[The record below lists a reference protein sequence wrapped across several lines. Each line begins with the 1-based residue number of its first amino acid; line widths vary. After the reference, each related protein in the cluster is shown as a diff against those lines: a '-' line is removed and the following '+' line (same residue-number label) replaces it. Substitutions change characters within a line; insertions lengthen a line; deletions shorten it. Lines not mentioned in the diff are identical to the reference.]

1 MIMKRLKKTGKIIS
15 VMLALLLILQSG
27 FGMQIFADDADD
39 PEYAAECELSPAVTD
54 FSEIT
59 EDNAEPE
66 KLLMLVDKGTKDREI
81 SSIADEAGAAVETV
95 SRMEDG
101 TKLAAVQIDPE
112 AVQETADSL
121 AESESVLIVQ
131 PNYRYS
137 IEDEEIQ
144 ETTAD
149 ESSVQGAS
157 IQAGE
162 TSDIYLDR
170 QQYLSDPE
178 GTVYDDSEETDENL
192 SGCINAFGAW
202 SRLGAYSREDRV
214 RVAVIDTGALI
225 SHPDLAANINKDL
238 CVTFNNG
245 VKGSFKE
252 WDGYEDDHGH
262 GTHVCGI
269 IAAETDNSKGVAGVA
284 CNRAEVF
291 CIDAAC
297 TDNNTVFTTQDICMS
312 IDYAVEQGAQLI
324 NLSIG
329 GLYRDLLMERSVRN
343 AWDRG
348 ILCICAAGNEGSDA
362 AQSPGDSPCAIS
374 VKAHD
379 VYGNGVSS
387 SNYSPDKDVSAPGKG
402 IFSTCLKTT
411 KDSRGRTVPYTPL
424 TATYEN
430 KSGTSM
436 AAPVVTGIAALLLS
450 EDGSL
455 TPRQL
460 KNYIY
465 TSSGQGSYMG
475 LHGEPGFGMVNAAS
489 AVRDL
494 HSSDS
499 SVTDMILNR
508 TYAEIYK
515 GESVFLEY
523 AVLPAEA
530 GRRAGD
536 AVYSSSDESVASV
549 DSYGM
554 ITGTGKGTAVISVS
568 CGGVSRECIVTVGS
582 AAVKS
587 FSKRPFAVTGYIE
600 EDDPSVI
607 VKESSWDEWASGAD
621 IYQTNA
627 KAKEKLSV
635 SLTMYSSA
643 SIPYLQ
649 ITKKDGTVLKGK
661 VYAGSSS
668 TKKVSF
674 SYSVPAAGAYRI
686 MVLNKP
692 YNNTGNQSLRY
703 DLKVNSVIMD
713 LSAVAVT
720 KKSGGKKSFTVK
732 WKKLSRAKQK
742 KISKIQ
748 LQYSTSF
755 GFASGTVKTVYAK
768 NNSSSKTI
776 SRLKAGKYYYV
787 RIRGYK
793 KISGVKHYSA
803 WSKTVKVKT
812 R

>member
-1 MIMKRLKKTGKIIS
+1 
-15 VMLALLLILQSG
+15 MLALLLALQSG
-27 FGMQIFADDADD
+27 FDIQIFADADD
-39 PEYAAECELSPAVTD
+39 SEYAAECELSPTVTD
-54 FSEIT
+54 FSGIT
-59 EDNAEPE
+59 EESADPE
-66 KLLMLVDKGTKDREI
+66 QLLILLDKGTKNREI
-81 SSIADEAGAAVETV
+81 SSIADEAGASVETV

-137 IEDEEIQ
+137 IEDEDIR
-144 ETTAD
+144 
-149 ESSVQGAS
+149 ESSADGGSVYGAS
-157 IQAGE
+157 IQSGE
-162 TSDIYLDR
+162 TSDIHLDR
-170 QQYLSDPE
+170 QEYLSDPE
-178 GTVYDDSEETDENL
+178 VKVYDDSGETAEKL

-202 SRLGAYSREDRV
+202 SRLGAYSRDDRV
-214 RVAVIDTGALI
+214 KVAVIDTGALI

-238 CVTFNNG
+238 CATFNNG

-269 IAAETDNSKGVAGVA
+269 IAAETNNGMGVAGVA

-291 CIDAAC
+291 CIDASCA
-297 TDNNTVFTTQDICMS
+297 DNNTVFTTQDICMS
-312 IDYAVEQGAQLI
+312 IDYAAEQGAQLI

-343 AWDRG
+343 AWDKG

-379 VYGNGVSS
+379 IYGNGVSS
-387 SNYSPDKDVSAPGKG
+387 SNYSPDKDVSAPGKS

-424 TATYEN
+424 TATYEY

-436 AAPVVTGIAALLLS
+436 AAAVVTGIAALLLS

-465 TSSGQGSYMG
+465 TSSGQDSFMG
-475 LHGEPGFGMVNAAS
+475 LHGEPGFGMVNAVS
-489 AVRDL
+489 AVKSL
-494 HSSDS
+494 HSGNS

-508 TYAEIYK
+508 TDADIYI
-515 GESVFLEY
+515 GESVSLEY
-523 AVLPAEA
+523 EVLPAEA
-530 GRRAGD
+530 GKMADD

-554 ITGTGKGTAVISVS
+554 VTGTGKGTAVITVS
-568 CGGVSRECIVTVGS
+568 CGGVKRECAVTVGS
-582 AAVKS
+582 AAVRR
-587 FSKRPFAVTGYIE
+587 FSKRPFAVRGYLD

-607 VKESSWDEWASGAD
+607 VKESSWDEWASYAD

-627 KAKEKLSV
+627 KAKEKLSI
-635 SLTMYSSA
+635 SLTMYSAA

-649 ITKKDGTVLKGK
+649 ITKKDGTVIKGK
-661 VYAGSSS
+661 VYTGSGSAR
-668 TKKVSF
+668 KVSF

-692 YNNTGNQSLRY
+692 YNNTGSQSLRY
-703 DLKVNSVIMD
+703 DLNVSSVIMD
-713 LSAVAVT
+713 LPSVAI
-720 KKSGGKKSFTVK
+720 KKKTGGKKSFTVK
-732 WKKLSRAKQK
+732 WKKLSKAKQK

-748 LQYSTSF
+748 LQYSTSS
-755 GFASGTVKTVYAK
+755 GFESGTTKTVYAK
-768 NNSSSKTI
+768 NDSSSGTVRK
-776 SRLKAGKYYYV
+776 LKAGKYYYV

-793 KISGVKHYSA
+793 KINGVKHYSA
-803 WSKTVKVKT
+803 WSAAVRVKT
-812 R
+812 G